1 MCPQDLVKNRFAHL
15 SFNIF
20 CYTFYYCELCIFVLF
35 LVLRLF
41 LLCSILAL
49 FQCKIFIFYLT
60 FYRLWRKRQLL
71 KASNAATQRNYC
83 VKLESWTFVSILLL
97 LSVKYFLYCIKNV
110 MLLFLNF
117 EVCAKIWIWTYYLF
131 PIRLVYFIFNYD
143 GLLIFTTLALSM
155 VYY

>member
-1 MCPQDLVKNRFAHL
+1 MWKIDLPTYH
-15 SFNIF
+15 SIF
-20 CYTFYYCELCIFVLF
+20 FVTLFTIVNYVFFVLF

-49 FQCKIFIFYLT
+49 FQCKIYFFYLT

-97 LSVKYFLYCIKNV
+97 LSVKYFLYSINNV
-110 MLLFLNF
+110 MLFLNF
-117 EVCAKIWIWTYYLF
+117 EVCPKIWIWTYYLF